1 VPRTGESIYKR
12 KDGRWEGRYKVV
24 TDDGKSK
31 YRSVYGSS
39 HHDAKEKLLQAI
51 IRTRT
56 GTEKPNIPV
65 TVEQVAL
72 AWLEYE
78 SLKTRRAT
86 YGKYKS
92 NIQLYILPLL
102 GEHEIGSLEL
112 IQIQN
117 YVSHLLKNGRKDHK
131 GGLSEKTVKDI
142 LVLLKDIFKYAEQCD
157 IKVGCRIDSISVHC
171 QTKDIKVLSPEEEE
185 ILSNYLLQGEDSCK
199 MGIYLTLQTGI
210 RIGEL
215 SALRWSDIDLQQKIL
230 HVRRSLSR
238 IREADSLGKKT
249 QLLEGPPKTQ
259 SSVRDIPLTN
269 EMTKLL
275 EEHFMM
281 VVKTEPIASRAYLM
295 TGKKEPMESRTIQN
309 HFKACLRDCG
319 IADINYHAL
328 RHTFAS
334 KCAQAGFDAKT
345 LSEILGHSTV
355 SITLNRYVHSS
366 LQQKRINMEKISRK
380 KVNM

>member
-1 VPRTGESIYKR
+1 
-12 KDGRWEGRYKVV
+12 VV
-24 TDDGKSK
+24 TEDGKSR

-39 HHDAKEKLLQAI
+39 HQDTKEKLLQAI
-51 IRTRT
+51 IRLRT
-56 GTEKPNIPV
+56 GVDKPCIPA

-72 AWLEYE
+72 AWLEY
-78 SLKTRRAT
+78 SGLKTRRAT

-92 NIQLYILPLL
+92 NIQLYVLPIL
-102 GEHEIGSLEL
+102 GKFEIGSIEL

-117 YVSHLLKNGRKDHK
+117 YVSNLLKNGRKDQK

-157 IKVGCRIDSISVHC
+157 VKVGCRIDSISIHC

-185 ILSNYLLQGEDSCK
+185 TLSKYLLQGKESCK

-238 IREADSLGKKT
+238 IREATPSGKKT
-249 QLLEGPPKTQ
+249 LLLEGPPKTQ
-259 SSVRDIPLTN
+259 SSVRDIPLTV
-269 EMTKLL
+269 ETAKLL
-275 EEHFMM
+275 EEHFIMIA
-281 VVKTEPIASRAYLM
+281 KTEPAASCAYLM
-295 TGKKEPMESRTIQN
+295 TGKKEPMESRTIHN
-309 HFKACLRDCG
+309 HFKTCLRDCG
-319 IADINYHAL
+319 ISDINYHAL

-334 KCAQAGFDAKT
+334 RCAEAGFDAKS

-366 LQQKRINMEKISRK
+366 LQQKRINMENVARK
-380 KVNM
+380 KIG

>member
-1 VPRTGESIYKR
+1 MPRTGENIYRR
-12 KDGRWEGRYKVV
+12 KDGRWEGRYKVD
-24 TDDGKSK
+24 TEDGKSK

-39 HHDAKEKLLQAI
+39 HQDTKEKLLQAI
-51 IRTRT
+51 IRLRT
-56 GTEKPNIPV
+56 GEEKTYIPA
-65 TVEQVAL
+65 TVEKVAM
-72 AWLEYE
+72 AWLEYA

-92 NIQLYILPLL
+92 NIQLYILPIL
-102 GEHEIGSLEL
+102 GEYEIGSLEL

-117 YVSHLLKNGRKDHK
+117 YVSNLLKNGRKDHK

-171 QTKDIKVLSPEEEE
+171 QTKDIKVLSPEAEK
-185 ILSNYLLQGEDSCK
+185 ILAKYLLQGEDSCK

-238 IREADSLGKKT
+238 IREITPSGKKT
-249 QLLEGPPKTQ
+249 LLLEGPPKTP
-259 SSVRDIPLTN
+259 SSVRDIPLTH
-269 EMTKLL
+269 ETTKLL
-275 EEHFMM
+275 EGHFMM
-281 VVKTEPIASRAYLM
+281 VAKTEPAASRAYLM
-295 TGKKEPMESRTIQN
+295 TGTKEPMESRTIQN
-309 HFKACLRDCG
+309 HFKECLRECG
-319 IADINYHAL
+319 ISDINFHAI

-334 KCAQAGFDAKT
+334 RCAEAGFDAKS

-366 LQQKRINMEKISRK
+366 LQQKRINMENAARK
-380 KVNM
+380 KID